1 MKIINDHINESPQ
14 DDPRVFKTDDPTDP
28 DEQPNNN
35 TLRSIIPL
43 MLKLL
48 DWEMQKLFANN
59 IL

>member
-28 DEQPNNN
+28 DEQPNK

-48 DWEMQKLFANN
+48 DWGLQKLFGK
-59 IL
+59 